1 MGKNIKLA
9 DLSEAAKIPGINY
22 LYLHLI
28 TNFTGLFIDDYFEM
42 LRKTFPDK
50 TIIASGKGIEQ
61 SDRTFVNLRLMRR
74 DDEIL
79 QFIKE
84 KS

>member
-1 MGKNIKLA
+1 MHTHPIQSFKL
-9 DLSEAAKIPGINY
+9 AAKIPGINY

-61 SDRTFVNLRLMRR
+61 SERTFVNLRLMRR